1 MNILKKWKL
10 QRRIP
15 RGPYCYSSHLGKELC
30 PYYMY
35 KFDADVEVVFCE
47 YLKCG
52 DISSVSEVDFEKLLK
67 SRENNTRLLYEDYPL
82 DTLWDQCKECGVKE

>member
-1 MNILKKWKL
+1 MKFFKSFLAKRK
-10 QRRIP
+10 IP
-15 RGPYCYSSHLGKELC
+15 RGPYCYSSHLGKQLC

-52 DISSVSEVDFEKLLK
+52 DISSVSEVDFEKLVK
-67 SRENNTRLLYEDYPL
+67 SRNSDTRDLFLDYPL
-82 DTLWDQCKECGVKE
+82 DTLWDQVKECGVKE